1 MTGLTSMHDGDGS
14 PLVDRLAAAIQSRI
28 LSGSIPIGARLRQEA
43 LAEEFGVSRTPVR
56 EALRKLQAAGTVE
69 LLPHRGAVVRGP
81 SARDIR
87 EAYEVRAELE
97 GLAAE
102 LAATRISDQ
111 HLRRLREAEALFR
124 KSVTTLVAR
133 PGPRRPDWTDSSS
146 WVQANDLFH
155 QAILEAAANGRL
167 TATIA
172 DLHRS
177 FPRDLTWAALSGNSR
192 LLEENVEQHAAIL
205 SGIERGN
212 PEEARRRMV
221 EHVRSAGELIARHF
235 EQAAGASA
243 AS

>member
-1 MTGLTSMHDGDGS
+1 MTSLAVHAPDGS
-14 PLVDRLAAAIQSRI
+14 PLVDRLASAIQGRI
-28 LSGSIPIGARLRQEA
+28 LSGTIPIGARLRQEA

-56 EALRKLQAAGTVE
+56 EALRKLQATGIVE

-97 GLAAE
+97 GLAAG
-102 LAATRISDQ
+102 LAAEHISDL

-124 KSVTTLVAR
+124 KSVATLVAQR
-133 PGPRRPDWTDSSS
+133 AAPGRAWTDSSS

-167 TATIA
+167 IATIA

-205 SGIERGN
+205 SGIEQGD
-212 PEEARRRMV
+212 PGEARRRMV

-235 EQAAGASA
+235 EQAADASA

>member
-1 MTGLTSMHDGDGS
+1 VTTAAAVRAPDGS
-14 PLVDRLAAAIQSRI
+14 PLVDRLAAALQGRI

-43 LAEEFGVSRTPVR
+43 LADEFGVSRTPVR
-56 EALRKLQAAGTVE
+56 EALRKLEVTGIVE

-87 EAYEVRAELE
+87 EAYDVRAELE
-97 GLAAE
+97 GRAAE
-102 LAATRISDQ
+102 LAAAHISD
-111 HLRRLREAEALFR
+111 HDLRRLREAEALFR
-124 KSVTTLVAR
+124 ASVTTLVAR
-133 PGPRRPDWTDSSS
+133 RGRPDWEDSSS

-155 QAILEAAANGRL
+155 QAILEAAANRRL
-167 TATIA
+167 IATIS

-205 SGIERGN
+205 SGIEHGD

-235 EQAAGASA
+235 ERARPARTSP
-243 AS
+243 

>member
-1 MTGLTSMHDGDGS
+1 VTTASAVRAPDGS
-14 PLVDRLAAAIQSRI
+14 PLVDRLAAAIQGRI
-28 LSGSIPIGARLRQEA
+28 LGGSIPIGARLRQEA
-43 LAEEFGVSRTPVR
+43 LADEFGVSRTPVR
-56 EALRKLQAAGTVE
+56 EALRKLQVTGIVE

-87 EAYEVRAELE
+87 EAYDVRAELE

-102 LAATRISDQ
+102 LAAGLISD
-111 HLRRLREAEALFR
+111 HDLRRLREAEALFR
-124 KSVTTLVAR
+124 QSVTTLVAR
-133 PGPRRPDWTDSSS
+133 GGRPSADWKDSSA

-155 QAILEAAANGRL
+155 QAILEASANRRL
-167 TATIA
+167 IATIS

-205 SGIERGN
+205 SGIERGD

-235 EQAAGASA
+235 EQAADASA

>member
-1 MTGLTSMHDGDGS
+1 MTTVAAVRAPDGS
-14 PLVDRLAAAIQSRI
+14 PLVDRLAAAIHGRI

-56 EALRKLQAAGTVE
+56 EALRKLEMTGIVE

-87 EAYEVRAELE
+87 EAYDVRAELE
-97 GLAAE
+97 GRAAE
-102 LAATRISDQ
+102 LAAGHISD
-111 HLRRLREAEALFR
+111 HDLRRLREAEALFR
-124 KSVTTLVAR
+124 RAVTTLVAR
-133 PGPRRPDWTDSSS
+133 RGRPDWKDSSS

-155 QAILEAAANGRL
+155 QAILDAAANRRL
-167 TATIA
+167 IATIA

-205 SGIERGN
+205 SGIESGD

-235 EQAAGASA
+235 ERARPVRTSP
-243 AS
+243 

>member
-1 MTGLTSMHDGDGS
+1 MTTAAAVHARDGS
-14 PLVDRLAAAIQSRI
+14 PLVDRLAAAIQGRI
-28 LSGSIPIGARLRQEA
+28 LSGSIPIGTRLRQEA

-56 EALRKLQAAGTVE
+56 EALRKLQVTGIVE

-87 EAYEVRAELE
+87 EAYDVRAELE

-102 LAATRISDQ
+102 LAAAHISD
-111 HLRRLREAEALFR
+111 HDLGRLREAEALFR
-124 KSVTTLVAR
+124 RSVAALVAR
-133 PGPRRPDWTDSSS
+133 RGRPDWTDSSS

-155 QAILEAAANGRL
+155 QAILEASANRRL
-167 TATIA
+167 IATIS

-205 SGIERGN
+205 SGIERGD
-212 PEEARRRMV
+212 PDEARRRMV

-235 EQAAGASA
+235 ERARPARTSP
-243 AS
+243 

>member
-1 MTGLTSMHDGDGS
+1 MTTVAAVHARDGS
-14 PLVDRLAAAIQSRI
+14 PLVDRLAAALQGRI

-43 LAEEFGVSRTPVR
+43 LADEFGVSRTPVR
-56 EALRKLQAAGTVE
+56 EALRKLEVTGIVE
-69 LLPHRGAVVRGP
+69 LLPHRGAIVRGP

-87 EAYEVRAELE
+87 EAYDVRAELE
-97 GLAAE
+97 GRAAE
-102 LAATRISDQ
+102 LAAAHISD
-111 HLRRLREAEALFR
+111 HDLRRLREAEALFR
-124 KSVTTLVAR
+124 ASVTTLVAR
-133 PGPRRPDWTDSSS
+133 RGRPDWEDSSS

-155 QAILEAAANGRL
+155 QAILEAAANRRL
-167 TATIA
+167 IATIS

-205 SGIERGN
+205 SGIEHGD

-235 EQAAGASA
+235 ERARPARTSP
-243 AS
+243 

>member
-1 MTGLTSMHDGDGS
+1 MTTVAAVRASDGS
-14 PLVDRLAAAIQSRI
+14 PLVDRLASEIQGGI

-43 LAEEFGVSRTPVR
+43 LADEFGVSRTPVR
-56 EALRKLQAAGTVE
+56 EALRKLEVTGIVE

-87 EAYEVRAELE
+87 EAYDVRAELE

-102 LAATRISDQ
+102 LAAAHISD
-111 HLRRLREAEALFR
+111 HDLSRLREAEALFR
-124 KSVTTLVAR
+124 KSVATLVAR
-133 PGPRRPDWTDSSS
+133 RGQPDWKDSSS

-155 QAILEAAANGRL
+155 QAILEAAANRRL
-167 TATIA
+167 IATIS

-205 SGIERGN
+205 SGIELGD

-235 EQAAGASA
+235 ERARPARTSP
-243 AS
+243 